1 MNKTPSPIIKSI
13 DRKPSIA
20 DFYAIEIK
28 FKAVERQYNA
38 IMLQIDGTCLDTS
51 NTNNS
56 TDCIKAQELN
66 LEMQA
71 YLRMLADILIEIGPI
86 GKEYQDE
93 IVNQQSQVDHYVI
106 KLQKQN
112 AELVAALSVIQHSS
126 NISDNSKIMLRQHKY
141 EYIGWSLGSIILAIL
156 IYRQMMRK
164 N

>member
-20 DFYAIEIK
+20 DFYAIEVE

-38 IMLQIDGTCLDTS
+38 VMLQIDGTCLDTS

-56 TDCIKAQELN
+56 TNCIKAQELN

-71 YLRMLADILIEIGPI
+71 YLMMLADILIEIGPI
-86 GKEYQDE
+86 GKEYQNE
-93 IVNQQSQVDHYVI
+93 IVKQQFEVDQYVR

-112 AELVAALSVIQHSS
+112 TELVAALDSINHSS

-141 EYIGWSLGSIILAIL
+141 EYIGWSLGTIVLAIL

-164 N
+164 